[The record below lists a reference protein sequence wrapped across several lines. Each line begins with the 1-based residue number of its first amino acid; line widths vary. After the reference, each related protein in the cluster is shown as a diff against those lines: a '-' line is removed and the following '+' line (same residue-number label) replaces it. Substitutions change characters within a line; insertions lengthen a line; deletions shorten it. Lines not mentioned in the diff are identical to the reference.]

1 MMNCMLLDS
10 TKYLEPC
17 GVYTTKEIKDKY
29 QLTDTKLRMMIR
41 YATKIDDR
49 YIIIEDFQADK
60 KNDDTVRLVE
70 TNEHICYYVNIKGEV
85 FSVSKGKK
93 RKIKVSEKHP
103 GVVCCYINRKEKML
117 KHLVAK
123 AFIKDYKDTDVIE
136 HYDNDIFN
144 CSVDNLKLVSII
156 EHMKERNQRNIAIP
170 VGLYINNELIQEFA
184 SYKHAAACLHIKDVT
199 VMRYVKGQVKH
210 KLYDLRKL
218 EGTKNGVEQ
227 LSMA

>member
-1 MMNCMLLDS
+1 MQYLLLD
-10 TKYLEPC
+10 TNNYLEPC
-17 GVYTTKEIKDKY
+17 GRYTAAELIKKF
-29 QLTDTKLRMMIR
+29 QVNENKIRNILR
-41 YATKIDDR
+41 YSQKIEDR
-49 YIIIEDFQADK
+49 YIIVEDFQPVK
-60 KNDDTVRLVE
+60 KNDDTVRLVD
-70 TNEHICYYVNIKGEV
+70 TNEHISYYVNSKGQV
-85 FSVSKGKK
+85 YSISKGKR

-103 GVVCCYINRKEKML
+103 GVVCCYINRKEKTL

-144 CSVDNLKLVSII
+144 CSVENLKLVSIN
-156 EHMKERNQRNIAIP
+156 EHMKERNEKNKAIP
-170 VGLYINNELIQEFA
+170 VGLYINNELVQEFA
-184 SYKHAAACLHIKDVT
+184 SYRHAAASLHIKDVT

-218 EGTKNGVEQ
+218 EENRNDVKQ